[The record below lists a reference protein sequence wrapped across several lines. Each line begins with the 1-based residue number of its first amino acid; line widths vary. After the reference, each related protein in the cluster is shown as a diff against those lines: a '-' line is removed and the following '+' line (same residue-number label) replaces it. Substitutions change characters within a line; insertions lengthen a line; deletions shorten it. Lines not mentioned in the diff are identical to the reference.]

1 MFRFFPRE
9 QVFFD
14 LFERSARNVHRG
26 SLKLGQIMKKFG
38 DLPALAREMKDIE
51 HEGDRITHELI
62 ERMNRTFIT
71 PLDREDIHILAGRLD
86 DVLDLMDGAIHRML
100 LYKFAEPTQDAAAL
114 AACLERATALL
125 EEAVPRL
132 RKLSSRKEVEALLKC
147 CVDINTQENE
157 GDRIHQHGLAALF
170 ENGRDPIYVIKWKD
184 VYQDLE
190 AATDRCEDVANV
202 MEAIVLKNA

>member
-9 QVFFD
+9 QVFFE
-14 LFERSARNVHRG
+14 LFEKSARNVHQG
-26 SLKLGQIMKKFG
+26 ALKLKGIMDSFG
-38 DLPALAREMKDIE
+38 DLPVLAREMKDIE

-71 PLDREDIHILAGRLD
+71 PLDREDIHVLAGRLD
-86 DVLDLMDGAIHRML
+86 DVLDLMDGAVHRML
-100 LYKFAEPTQDAAAL
+100 LYMFGEPTEDAVAL

-132 RKLSSRKEVEALLKC
+132 RRLSSRREVEALLRC

-170 ENGRDPIYVIKWKD
+170 ENGRDPIYIIKWKD
-184 VYQDLE
+184 VYHDLE
-190 AATDRCEDVANV
+190 AATDCCEDVANA